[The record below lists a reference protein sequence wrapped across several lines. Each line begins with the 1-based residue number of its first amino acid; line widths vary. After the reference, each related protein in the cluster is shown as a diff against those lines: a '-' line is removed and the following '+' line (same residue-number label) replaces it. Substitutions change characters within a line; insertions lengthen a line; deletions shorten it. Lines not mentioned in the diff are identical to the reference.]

1 MEVIKEE
8 LATYARAKKV
18 LEKTAEGKELGY
30 EQNNALEFLKKFAR
44 LSEKKTQELIEEL
57 GKAVPKLKDRHKI
70 LIANSLPEDL
80 DDLRV
85 LLAHEIVSLTED
97 EKKGVL
103 SAVKAAL

>member
-8 LATYARAKKV
+8 LATYARAKKI

-57 GKAVPKLKDRHKI
+57 GKVPKLKDRHKV
-70 LIANSLPEDL
+70 LIANNLPEDL

-85 LLAHEIVSLTED
+85 LFAHEIVTLSED
-97 EKKGVL
+97 EKKSIL
-103 SAVKAAL
+103 SIVKAAL